1 MLWTWS
7 DIFHRQLKSGQPFKQ
22 VNPTISIWF
31 LDNNLFKE
39 VPDQYHHEF
48 AVMEKQRHELLC
60 DQLNIQIIEMQ
71 KWVSGLK
78 SNSDLDAW
86 LQFLNCAQEL
96 EIEDLP
102 QPLQKPQ
109 IKKAMKTLQRISQ
122 SDREH
127 DKYMRRMEYLSV
139 QASLEL
145 DREEALDALRVS
157 KEDLKAKE
165 EALNQKDVA
174 LSQKEAEKN
183 AEKQRADQYRQALID
198 AGIDPDSLPN

>member
-1 MLWTWS
+1 MRVPVDPKVDFAFKAIFGAEENKDVLIDLLNSVLTKRSNIHVKDVDIINPYNDNESEDGKQSIVDIKAKDDEGRTFQIEIQLLITSGMKSRMLWTWS

-78 SNSDLDAW
+78 SNSALDAW

-96 EIEDLP
+96 EIENLP

-109 IKKAMKTLQRISQ
+109 IKKKR
-122 SDREH
+122 
-127 DKYMRRMEYLSV
+127 
-139 QASLEL
+139 
-145 DREEALDALRVS
+145 
-157 KEDLKAKE
+157 
-165 EALNQKDVA
+165 
-174 LSQKEAEKN
+174 KN
-183 AEKQRADQYRQALID
+183 L
-198 AGIDPDSLPN
+198 

>member
-1 MLWTWS
+1 
-7 DIFHRQLKSGQPFKQ
+7 
-22 VNPTISIWF
+22 
-31 LDNNLFKE
+31 
-39 VPDQYHHEF
+39 
-48 AVMEKQRHELLC
+48 
-60 DQLNIQIIEMQ
+60 
-71 KWVSGLK
+71 
-78 SNSDLDAW
+78 
-86 LQFLNCAQEL
+86 
-96 EIEDLP
+96 
-102 QPLQKPQ
+102 
-109 IKKAMKTLQRISQ
+109 MKTLQRISQ

-145 DREEALDALRVS
+145 DREEALDALRASKEDLRVS

-165 EALNQKDVA
+165 EA

>member
-1 MLWTWS
+1 
-7 DIFHRQLKSGQPFKQ
+7 
-22 VNPTISIWF
+22 
-31 LDNNLFKE
+31 
-39 VPDQYHHEF
+39 
-48 AVMEKQRHELLC
+48 
-60 DQLNIQIIEMQ
+60 
-71 KWVSGLK
+71 
-78 SNSDLDAW
+78 
-86 LQFLNCAQEL
+86 
-96 EIEDLP
+96 
-102 QPLQKPQ
+102 
-109 IKKAMKTLQRISQ
+109 MKTLQRISQ

-145 DREEALDALRVS
+145 DREEALDALRAS

-165 EALNQKDVA
+165 EA